1 MLTKCASN
9 YIKARPKWSHM
20 PAFLLYN
27 RPMGHREWSVGAGGK
42 TTDSLPTTHT
52 DGPLSVT
59 HRLTC
64 RMNKCLDSIRCHYT
78 LSDICSQFLFV
89 YGNNQHN

>member
-1 MLTKCASN
+1 MGSKFEVKGQSLEKEKYKKKSFSHMLTKCASN

-64 RMNKCLDSIRCHYT
+64 RP
-78 LSDICSQFLFV
+78 V
-89 YGNNQHN
+89 V